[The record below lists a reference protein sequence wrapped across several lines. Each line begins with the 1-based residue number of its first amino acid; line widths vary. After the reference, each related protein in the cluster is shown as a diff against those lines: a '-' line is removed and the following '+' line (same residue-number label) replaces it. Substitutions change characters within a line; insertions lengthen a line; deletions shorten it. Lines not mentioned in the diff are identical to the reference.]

1 MRDDVEVSINGVDRK
16 LSCTFYANGNSR
28 MKYHYDQLMN
38 YAAEEEFT
46 LDYKFV
52 DLASVN
58 INAMIEAW
66 QNGEDPTVPTT
77 STTATT
83 TSTKPSSN
91 VGTPDELVSEP
102 TTTETKPQEIKATA
116 VKLNR
121 TKLNLTRYGSDVQSK
136 LTATVTPNEVANKKV
151 SWKSSNEK
159 VATVDENGYVT
170 AKGKGTAKITATTT
184 DGSNLSATCTV
195 TVKQM
200 VTMIVNTMSIN
211 RSTKNVTKKL
221 PVMVG
226 NNASNNKLNYKSSNN
241 KVVSVNSK
249 GQITAKAKGTA
260 TIKITPND
268 GSNIVV
274 NYRVTVKQL
283 VTSVKLNK
291 KSVTLK
297 AKGKSKQYTLKATV
311 TKNANNKSLKW
322 TTTNSKIATVN
333 QKGKVTAKKKGTCYI
348 VATAKDGSK
357 KTARCKVTVK

>member
-1 MRDDVEVSINGVDRK
+1 MRDDVEVSINGGVDRK

-28 MKYHYDQLMN
+28 MKYYYDQLMN
-38 YAAEEEFT
+38 YVEEEEEFT

-52 DLASVN
+52 DLSSVN

-77 STTATT
+77 
-83 TSTKPSSN
+83 
-91 VGTPDELVSEP
+91 

-116 VKLNR
+116 VKLNK

-226 NNASNNKLNYKSSNN
+226 NNASNKKLNYKSSNN

-297 AKGKSKQYTLKATV
+297 TKGKTKQYTLKATV

-357 KTARCKVTVK
+357 KIARCKVTVK